1 MNHLKVYSP
10 RVWLILLVFCVVG
23 LYPMITSAYT
33 SVYTTKIDG
42 IGYKIKRD
50 DDDTSKNLICI
61 VSGADFEVVNAN
73 ILPEIEWEG
82 VCYPVIAIREYAF
95 NGCTSLSSIVLPEG
109 LQSIGES
116 AFSGCKSLSSIVLP
130 EGLQSIGESAFS
142 GCTSLSSIVL
152 LEGLQS
158 IGDRAFE
165 NCTSLSSIVLP
176 EGLQSIGDRAFYNC
190 TSLSSIVLL
199 EGLQSIR
206 GYAFYNCTSLSS
218 IVLPEG
224 LQSIWQSAFENCTSL
239 SFIVLPEGLQSI
251 WEFAFSGCTSLSY
264 VVVPKSLG
272 GIRPEAFQGCHIKDV
287 IIEDGYDIISI
298 GGFPYVETLY
308 LGRQIIATGVFK
320 YLSTLETV
328 TTGNYFM
335 EIPAE
340 TFSYCNK
347 LRTVVL
353 GNSIKTIGENAFTG
367 SHSIQEITSW
377 NPVPPS
383 YETGFITPLYESC
396 TLYVPF
402 GALEDYKEAVPWK
415 YFRKIIEKDPA
426 GITDAEIQT
435 IKLNIN
441 DAEFSIEGTEETE
454 VLIYA
459 IDGKLV
465 YSGSSRNEIKIPSK
479 GIFMVKAGT
488 ASKKILL

>member
-109 LQSIGES
+109 LQSIGKS
-116 AFSGCKSLSSIVLP
+116 AFSGCK
-130 EGLQSIGESAFS
+130 
-142 GCTSLSSIVL
+142 
-152 LEGLQS
+152 
-158 IGDRAFE
+158 
-165 NCTSLSSIVLP
+165 
-176 EGLQSIGDRAFYNC
+176 
-190 TSLSSIVLL
+190 
-199 EGLQSIR
+199 
-206 GYAFYNCTSLSS
+206 SLSS

>member
-116 AFSGCKSLSSIVLP
+116 
-130 EGLQSIGESAFS
+130 
-142 GCTSLSSIVL
+142 
-152 LEGLQS
+152 
-158 IGDRAFE
+158 
-165 NCTSLSSIVLP
+165 
-176 EGLQSIGDRAFYNC
+176 
-190 TSLSSIVLL
+190 
-199 EGLQSIR
+199 
-206 GYAFYNCTSLSS
+206 
-218 IVLPEG
+218 
-224 LQSIWQSAFENCTSL
+224 
-239 SFIVLPEGLQSI
+239 
-251 WEFAFSGCTSLSY
+251 AFSGCTSLSY